1 MKFNV
6 VFMGT
11 PEIGAAILDSLS
23 ELNLNVIAVVSQPD
37 KKVGRKQ
44 VLQYPPVKIKA
55 LEKGYQVLQPYNSQ
69 MLYDQLKDFEIDA
82 IITCAYG
89 MILPEKV
96 LKLAKLKAINV
107 HASLLPKYRG
117 GAPIQYAIKNN
128 DSETGITIMEMV
140 KAMDA
145 GDMFVQE
152 SIAIDFEDT
161 TTSLT
166 HKLTRLGQAMV
177 KKYVLAILKGKLKG
191 QVQDPELVTF
201 SPIITYED
209 ERIDMRQSGL
219 MIYNQIRSLLDEP
232 GGHIFIDNQKV
243 KIYDVSYEALVHK
256 YPLNTIIDFNKEAC
270 MVALDGGILSIKVL
284 QLPNKRK
291 MQAEQIYHNLAKN
304 WIGKVVE

>member
-166 HKLTRLGQAMV
+166 HKLTLLGQAMV
-177 KKYVLAILKGKLKG
+177 KKYVLAILKGELKG

>member
-23 ELNLNVIAVVSQPD
+23 ELDLNMVAVVSQPD

-55 LEKGYQVLQPYNSQ
+55 LEKGYQVLQPFNSQ
-69 MLYDQLKDFEIDA
+69 MLYDQLKDLEIDA

-128 DSETGITIMEMV
+128 DRKTGITIMEMV

-152 SIAIDFEDT
+152 SLTIDFEDT

-177 KKYVLAILKGKLKG
+177 TKYVLAILKGELKG

-270 MVALDGGILSIKVL
+270 MMALDGGILSIKVL

-291 MQAEQIYHNLAKN
+291 MQAQQIYHNLAKN

>member
-23 ELNLNVIAVVSQPD
+23 ELDLNMVAVVSQPD

-55 LEKGYQVLQPYNSQ
+55 LEKGYQVLQPFNSQ
-69 MLYDQLKDFEIDA
+69 MLYDQLKDLEIDA

-128 DSETGITIMEMV
+128 DRKTGITIMEMV

-152 SIAIDFEDT
+152 SLTIDFEDT

-177 KKYVLAILKGKLKG
+177 TKYVLAILKGEL
-191 QVQDPELVTF
+191 QSRAQDPELVTF

-209 ERIDMRQSGL
+209 ERIDMKQSGL

-232 GGHIFIDNQKV
+232 GGHIFIDDQKV
-243 KIYDVSYEALVHK
+243 KIYDVSYEVLVHK
-256 YPLNTIIDFNKEAC
+256 HPHNTIIDFNKEAC
-270 MVALDGGILSIKVL
+270 VVALDGGILSIKAL

-291 MQAEQIYHNLAKN
+291 MQAGQIYHNLAKN
-304 WIGKVVE
+304 WIGKVIQ